1 MKTMKVRRAGY
12 PTDGDG
18 SVWQTDTGPVGG
30 WPDLPRRYDPPVAA
44 FSLGFVAVV
53 SRQPDAADFVLER
66 PTPLPP
72 PRDGVTVHHF
82 SAPFSRPATNRLF
95 GIPPQGP
102 AG

>member
-44 FSLGFVAVV
+44 FSLGFV
-53 SRQPDAADFVLER
+53 LEQ

-72 PRDGVTVHHF
+72 PRDDVAVLHF
-82 SAPFSRPATNRLF
+82 SAPCSRPATNRLF
-95 GIPPQGP
+95 GIPPRAEP
-102 AG
+102 NRPVDRRASV